1 MKSNHKIETGRPSLC
16 GNIPKGAEKRFTP
29 ASLESAEWARLPR
42 ARERCPVSGLSR
54 SGLIDLSHAVP
65 GLLVRVRSKPHA
77 IRGAVLVSLPV
88 LRSYLQGLQT
98 AQAGVHVASYSP
110 VQKCWHVE
118 SLADH
123 VKSNARNLGADTLG
137 DTAYCAVAL
146 AESREAASDAIT
158 KIEQAGK
165 GVAV

>member
-1 MKSNHKIETGRPSLC
+1 MQKHIIKNIETGRPTLAGTC
-16 GNIPKGAEKRFTP
+16 PKGSEHKFEP
-29 ASLESAEWARLPR
+29 ASTKDAEWGRLPR
-42 ARERCPVSGLSR
+42 AGDKCPVSGLSR
-54 SGLIDLSHAVP
+54 SGMIDLGNVVP
-65 GLLVRVRSKPHA
+65 GLLVRVRRPGC

-123 VKSNARNLGADTLG
+123 VKSNAGNLGTGTLG

-165 GVAV
+165 GAL

>member
-1 MKSNHKIETGRPSLC
+1 MKHKHTIKSGTATLAGR
-16 GNIPKGAEKRFTP
+16 IPKGSENQIKAAP
-29 ASLESAEWARLPR
+29 LESAEFTRLVK
-42 ARERCPVSGLSR
+42 AGQRCPVSGLSR
-54 SGLIDLSHAVP
+54 SGMIDLGNVVP
-65 GLLVRVRSKPHA
+65 GLLVRVRRPGC

-158 KIEQAGK
+158 VIEQAGK
-165 GVAV
+165 GVAA

>member
-1 MKSNHKIETGRPSLC
+1 M
-16 GNIPKGAEKRFTP
+16 
-29 ASLESAEWARLPR
+29 
-42 ARERCPVSGLSR
+42 
-54 SGLIDLSHAVP
+54 IDLGNVVP
-65 GLLVRVRSKPHA
+65 GLLVRVRRPGC

-123 VKSNARNLGADTLG
+123 VKSNARNLDADTLG
-137 DTAYCAVAL
+137 DTAYCAVAI

-165 GVAV
+165 EVAA